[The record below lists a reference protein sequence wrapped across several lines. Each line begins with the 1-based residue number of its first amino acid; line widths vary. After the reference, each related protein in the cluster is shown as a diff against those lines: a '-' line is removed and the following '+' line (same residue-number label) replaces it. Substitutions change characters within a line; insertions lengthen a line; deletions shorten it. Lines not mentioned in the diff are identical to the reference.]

1 MPNLSLRASSQQEY
15 IMECSVFLILQMEET
30 WIKKYVKNETSQP
43 FLQLEVPGIED
54 LSGLPIVLNQNKLSF
69 LGPLFFFKLIE
80 AILQV
85 HLYPPRSSVLL
96 G

>member
-15 IMECSVFLILQMEET
+15 IMECSVFLILQMGET

-54 LSGLPIVLNQNKLSF
+54 LSGLLIVLNQNKLSF
-69 LGPLFFFKLIE
+69 LGPFFFFLIN
-80 AILQV
+80 
-85 HLYPPRSSVLL
+85 
-96 G
+96 